1 MTVGT
6 GRFGRFGVPVAW
18 AFALVAMLITDAG
31 IAPARASG
39 EALLLIEAD
48 TGKVLKAENATYPW
62 YPASITKLMTAYLT
76 FRAIKE
82 GRITLDT
89 VITVS
94 PNAVAQQ
101 PSKMG
106 FRSGTRLTVD
116 NVLKMMLVKSA
127 NDMAVVLAEGVA
139 GSIDRFADQMNAT
152 SRRLGMTQSSWVNPN
167 GLPAEN
173 QITSAR
179 DMAILARQI
188 LLEFPEYNRYWDI
201 QAIKL
206 GKRVM
211 RNTNSLIIRYPGA
224 DGMKTGF
231 ICASGF
237 NVVATA
243 TRGNRRLIA
252 VVLGAPSAAVRAA
265 RAAYMFETAFS
276 HSGPSWLTPSL
287 GRVEDLQ
294 PINAAPPNRYEES
307 CGKHRRRPGAEAADD
322 DEEDGVKGF
331 VSLFSNGPGPKPSS
345 LIADTV
351 ALAPPIRVYV
361 GPPRPT
367 RGEAVAN
374 SEAPVVATKRKR
386 RASGNDLLT
395 MPGRA
400 GAGDVSAPLP
410 KQRPA
415 PAKRTRAANAKPKA
429 AKPVPAVPVTPEA
442 IIVPEAKPKPKAKA
456 AKAKPKAKPRARQS
470 AATAKPA
477 AQ

>member
-1 MTVGT
+1 MTHGT
-6 GRFGRFGVPVAW
+6 GRVGGIGTRL
-18 AFALVAMLITDAG
+18 ALATALMAVLVTGAG
-31 IAPARASG
+31 LAPARASG
-39 EALLLIEAD
+39 EATLLIEAD
-48 TGKVLKAENATYPW
+48 TGRVLKAENATYPW

-76 FRAIKE
+76 LRAIKE
-82 GRITLDT
+82 GRLTMDT
-89 VITVS
+89 VLTVS

-116 NVLKMMLVKSA
+116 NALKMMLVKSA
-127 NDMAVVLAEGVA
+127 NDVAVVLAEGVA
-139 GSIDRFADQMNAT
+139 GSVDRFADEMNAT

-179 DMAILARQI
+179 DMAILARRI
-188 LLEFPEYNRYWDI
+188 LLEFPEYNSYWDI

-206 GKRVM
+206 GKRVL

-265 RAAYMFETAFS
+265 KAAYMFETAFNNTS
-276 HSGPSWLTPSL
+276 LSWLAPSF
-287 GRVEDLQ
+287 GRVEELQ
-294 PINAAPPNRYEES
+294 PINAAPPNLHDET
-307 CGKHRRRPGAEAADD
+307 CGKHRRRPAAEAADD
-322 DEEDGVKGF
+322 DGDDGVKGF

-345 LIADTV
+345 LISDTV
-351 ALAPPIRVYV
+351 ALAPPIPVYI
-361 GPPRPT
+361 GLPRPE
-367 RGEAVAN
+367 RDGAVAN
-374 SEAPVVATKRKR
+374 SEEPAVATKRKR
-386 RASGNDLLT
+386 RSREHDLLAL
-395 MPGRA
+395 PGRA
-400 GAGDVSAPLP
+400 GASDGVEPLP
-410 KQRPA
+410 KKRPA
-415 PAKRTRAANAKPKA
+415 AAAKRTSAAKPAKPRVKPAVPAVLSAPALPETKPKA
-429 AKPVPAVPVTPEA
+429 K
-442 IIVPEAKPKPKAKA
+442 AKPKPKAS
-456 AKAKPKAKPRARQS
+456 QS
-470 AATAKPA
+470 AGTTKPP